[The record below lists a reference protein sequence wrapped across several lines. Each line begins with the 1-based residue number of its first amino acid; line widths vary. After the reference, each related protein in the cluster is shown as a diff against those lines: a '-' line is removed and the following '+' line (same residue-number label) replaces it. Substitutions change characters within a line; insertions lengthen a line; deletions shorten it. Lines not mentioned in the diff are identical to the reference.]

1 MTPPRQPAKQRSKRP
16 YVFTRWGLVNL
27 FFFCSGIGLIAWPP
41 VDIFILGIAG
51 EPAHLVLIVV
61 GIAVV
66 LIGSL
71 NFYENRNTRP

>member
-27 FFFCSGIGLIAWPP
+27 FFFCSGIGLIVWPLAG
-41 VDIFILGIAG
+41 IFIWGAPK

-61 GIAVV
+61 GIVVV